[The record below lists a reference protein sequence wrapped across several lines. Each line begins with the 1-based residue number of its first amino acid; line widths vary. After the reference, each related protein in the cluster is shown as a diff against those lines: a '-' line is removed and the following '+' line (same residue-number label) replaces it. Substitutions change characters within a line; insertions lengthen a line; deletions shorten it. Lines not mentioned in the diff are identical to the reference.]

1 MSIRLYVI
9 TIYSFICL
17 YQINYT
23 TMKKS
28 KDIKFLLY
36 QVLYIFVVCV
46 MAIKGADLTLTQ
58 VIEDDGKPKVI
69 LSPEQMDSIQKLLDK
84 AIIVDT
90 SRYSLV
96 DKELLKNDSKTQ
108 ELVRQTM
115 LNNGSFVSNE
125 PAVEKQVIEDKI
137 EKVEQ
142 KIEKDEIILG
152 TVELFQ
158 FHQNTVPNQGNSPI
172 TIAGVTIQPHS
183 TGKVTLGGESVI
195 TITSGNVSKTVNVKE
210 NKKPSIS
217 FQRVSSMGE
226 DVRVTSLQRSVGFRV
241 TVTDDFP
248 EQLNV
253 QFSGGVTVKEVGIGV
268 YDITMNAF
276 GSRSAYESY
285 TNNKESPYNVGFTI
299 TVTDR
304 IAQNHKITGQQ
315 TFTFGEW

>member
-1 MSIRLYVI
+1 
-9 TIYSFICL
+9 
-17 YQINYT
+17 
-23 TMKKS
+23 MKKS
-28 KDIKFLLY
+28 KDIKFVLY
-36 QVLYIFVVCV
+36 QSLYIFVVCV

-69 LSPEQMDSIQKLLDK
+69 LSPERMDSIQRLLDK

-90 SRYSLV
+90 NRFALV

-115 LNNGSFVSNE
+115 LNNGSFVSHE
-125 PAVEKQVIEDKI
+125 PTVEKQLIEDKI

-142 KIEKDEIILG
+142 KVEKDEIVTG
-152 TVELFQ
+152 TLDLYQ
-158 FHQNTVPNQGNSPI
+158 FHQNNVPNQGNSPI

-183 TGKVTLGGESVI
+183 IGKVTLGGESVI
-195 TITSGNVSKTVNVKE
+195 TITSGSISKTINVKE
-210 NKKPSIS
+210 NKKPQIS
-217 FQRVSSMGE
+217 FQRVTSMGE
-226 DVRVTSLQRSVGFRV
+226 DAKVSHLQRSVGFRV

-253 QFSGGVTVKEVGIGV
+253 QFSGGVTVKEVGVGV

-285 TNNKESPYNVGFTI
+285 IENKQEPYSIGFTVS
-299 TVTDR
+299 VTDKL
-304 IAQNHKITGQQ
+304 AGHKMTVQNQFQ
-315 TFTFGEW
+315 FGEW

>member
-1 MSIRLYVI
+1 MR
-9 TIYSFICL
+9 
-17 YQINYT
+17 
-23 TMKKS
+23 KS

-58 VIEDDGKPKVI
+58 VIEDDGKPKII
-69 LSPEQMDSIQKLLDK
+69 LSQERMDSIQKLLDK

-90 SRYSLV
+90 NRYALI

-125 PAVEKQVIEDKI
+125 PTEDKQVIEHKI

-142 KIEKDEIILG
+142 KIEIDEIILG

-172 TIAGVTIQPHS
+172 TIAGVTIPPHS
-183 TGKVTLGGESVI
+183 TGKVTLGGESIV
-195 TITSGNVSKTVNVKE
+195 TITSGSVSKTVNVKE
-210 NKKPSIS
+210 NKKPQIS
-217 FQRVSSMGE
+217 FQRITTMGE
-226 DVRVTSLQRSVGFRV
+226 ETKVTNLQRNVGFRV
-241 TVTDDFP
+241 TITDDFP

-253 QFSGGVTVKEVGIGV
+253 KFNGAVSVVDRGNGV
-268 YDITMNAF
+268 YDVTMNAF
-276 GSRSAYESY
+276 GSRSAYENY
-285 TNNKESPYNVGFTI
+285 IENKQEPYSLGFT
-299 TVTDR
+299 VSVSDR
-304 IAQNHKITGQQ
+304 LSGHKLTGQNQ
-315 TFTFGEW
+315 FQFGEW

>member
-1 MSIRLYVI
+1 MR
-9 TIYSFICL
+9 
-17 YQINYT
+17 
-23 TMKKS
+23 KS

-69 LSPEQMDSIQKLLDK
+69 LSQERMDSIQKLLDK

-90 SRYSLV
+90 NRYALI

-125 PAVEKQVIEDKI
+125 PTEDKQVIEHKI

-142 KIEKDEIILG
+142 KIEIEEIILG

-172 TIAGVTIQPHS
+172 TIAGVTIPPHS
-183 TGKVTLGGESVI
+183 TGKVTLGGESIV
-195 TITSGNVSKTVNVKE
+195 TITSGSVSKTVNVKE
-210 NKKPSIS
+210 NKKPQIS
-217 FQRVSSMGE
+217 FQRITTMGE
-226 DVRVTSLQRSVGFRV
+226 ETKVTNLQRNVGFRV
-241 TVTDDFP
+241 TITDDFP

-253 QFSGGVTVKEVGIGV
+253 KFNGAVSVVDRGNGV
-268 YDITMNAF
+268 YDVTMNAF
-276 GSRSAYESY
+276 GSRSAYENY
-285 TNNKESPYNVGFTI
+285 IENKQEPYSLGFT
-299 TVTDR
+299 VSVSDR
-304 IAQNHKITGQQ
+304 LSGHKLTGQNQ
-315 TFTFGEW
+315 FQFGEW

>member
-1 MSIRLYVI
+1 MR
-9 TIYSFICL
+9 
-17 YQINYT
+17 
-23 TMKKS
+23 KS

-69 LSPEQMDSIQKLLDK
+69 LSQERMDSIQKLLDK

-90 SRYSLV
+90 NRYALI

-125 PAVEKQVIEDKI
+125 PTEDKQVIEHKI

-142 KIEKDEIILG
+142 KIEIDEIILG

-172 TIAGVTIQPHS
+172 TIAGVTIPPHS
-183 TGKVTLGGESVI
+183 TGKVTLGGESIV
-195 TITSGNVSKTVNVKE
+195 TITSGSVSKTVNVKE
-210 NKKPSIS
+210 NKKPQIS
-217 FQRVSSMGE
+217 FQRITTMGE
-226 DVRVTSLQRSVGFRV
+226 ETKVTNLQRNVGFRV
-241 TVTDDFP
+241 TITDDFP

-253 QFSGGVTVKEVGIGV
+253 KFNGAVSVVDRGNGV
-268 YDITMNAF
+268 YDVTMNAF
-276 GSRSAYESY
+276 GSRSAYENY
-285 TNNKESPYNVGFTI
+285 IENKQEPYSLGFT
-299 TVTDR
+299 VSVSDR
-304 IAQNHKITGQQ
+304 LSGHKLTGQNQ
-315 TFTFGEW
+315 FQFGEW